1 MTDGFGSMLCVE
13 WPVCWSAPEH
23 IGRWRRTTA
32 LKKNKARRSKKLRYL
47 PLIDFPFTGNSREI
61 NNGLKKNG
69 HMIILYLWGNILYNN
84 YITWY
89 KLIFYFLMV
98 FYHIYISNFKDVVSF
113 QHSLN
118 ILLSSDRISC
128 NGILLNIYMTTV
140 VLVVGGWRGSL
151 SCWVSMPDDAL
162 APSLLS
168 SCNPFCCSRKEI
180 LNLYSYIFYN

>member
-1 MTDGFGSMLCVE
+1 
-13 WPVCWSAPEH
+13 
-23 IGRWRRTTA
+23 
-32 LKKNKARRSKKLRYL
+32 
-47 PLIDFPFTGNSREI
+47 
-61 NNGLKKNG
+61 
-69 HMIILYLWGNILYNN
+69 
-84 YITWY
+84 
-89 KLIFYFLMV
+89 MV

-140 VLVVGGWRGSL
+140 VLVVGGVAWVAVVL
-151 SCWVSMPDDAL
+151 SEYADDTL